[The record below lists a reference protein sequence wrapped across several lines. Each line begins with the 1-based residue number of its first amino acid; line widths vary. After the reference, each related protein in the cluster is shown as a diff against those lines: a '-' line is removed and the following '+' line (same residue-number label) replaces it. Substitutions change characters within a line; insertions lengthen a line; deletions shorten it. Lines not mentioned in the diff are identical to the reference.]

1 MRVLNKELEP
11 VFEIDKYKS
20 LIFND
25 KYTGAGEFQLVING
39 CDSKIQKG
47 MIIMIDA
54 NRFAI
59 VRYISFSEENNETT
73 IKGFDL
79 RHILWQRITIPPDGQ
94 SNDTIKGN
102 AETVMKH
109 YVQRNCLDI
118 ENMKFTRFKIAENKN
133 RGTEI
138 EWSSRYQ
145 NLLEEIE
152 KISKQ
157 TMLGFN
163 ITLDK
168 KRKELV
174 FDVAQGT
181 DRSSIQ
187 ESCPPI
193 IFSSDYDNLRGKNLV
208 DSNMNYSNY
217 VLVGGQGEGAE
228 RTIIEQG
235 DSSSDM
241 DLFVKFIDARDLD
254 SEEKLKTRATEKL
267 TSEFKELFSFDAIAI
282 NKGNYLYN
290 KDWFLGD
297 IVTLK
302 DTKWNIEKN
311 IRITN
316 VEIIKEESGEQT
328 NITFGDVLP
337 TLKEKIQSLVD
348 K

>member
-1 MRVLNKELEP
+1 
-11 VFEIDKYKS
+11 
-20 LIFND
+20 
-25 KYTGAGEFQLVING
+25 
-39 CDSKIQKG
+39 
-47 MIIMIDA
+47 
-54 NRFAI
+54 
-59 VRYISFSEENNETT
+59 
-73 IKGFDL
+73 
-79 RHILWQRITIPPDGQ
+79 
-94 SNDTIKGN
+94 
-102 AETVMKH
+102 
-109 YVQRNCLDI
+109 
-118 ENMKFTRFKIAENKN
+118 
-133 RGTEI
+133 
-138 EWSSRYQ
+138 
-145 NLLEEIE
+145 
-152 KISKQ
+152 
-157 TMLGFN
+157 
-163 ITLDK
+163 
-168 KRKELV
+168 
-174 FDVAQGT
+174 
-181 DRSSIQ
+181 
-187 ESCPPI
+187 
-193 IFSSDYDNLRGKNLV
+193 
-208 DSNMNYSNY
+208 MNYSNY
-217 VLVGGQGEGAE
+217 VLVGGQGEGVE

>member
-1 MRVLNKELEP
+1 
-11 VFEIDKYKS
+11 
-20 LIFND
+20 
-25 KYTGAGEFQLVING
+25 
-39 CDSKIQKG
+39 
-47 MIIMIDA
+47 
-54 NRFAI
+54 
-59 VRYISFSEENNETT
+59 
-73 IKGFDL
+73 
-79 RHILWQRITIPPDGQ
+79 
-94 SNDTIKGN
+94 
-102 AETVMKH
+102 
-109 YVQRNCLDI
+109 
-118 ENMKFTRFKIAENKN
+118 MKFTRFKIAENKN